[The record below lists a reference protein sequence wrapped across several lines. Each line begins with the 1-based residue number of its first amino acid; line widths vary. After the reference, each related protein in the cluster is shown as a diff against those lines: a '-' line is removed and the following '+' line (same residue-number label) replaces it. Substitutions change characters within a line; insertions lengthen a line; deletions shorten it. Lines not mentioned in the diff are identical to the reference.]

1 MEATRLQAETGQM
14 GDGSMAG
21 TTGVLSVHGMTCAAC
36 VKTVDEAVRAVDGV
50 LSAEVSLVTEECRV
64 EYERKRVGLRQIV
77 EAIEDCGFEARVG
90 GCDREEQVRRLARA
104 EEIAMW
110 RRGAAQAWVAGAVM
124 AALYIVGPLAGA
136 DVLGATPVAGLFWRD
151 VVGLVVATF
160 VLATAGRPFLR
171 GLGALRHGR
180 GTMDTLVAL
189 SSGVTYLFSI
199 ATICRGVWL
208 GGAEPPSTFL
218 DTTVM
223 LVAFISVGKLL
234 ESRARA
240 RTADSLARMV
250 SSAPSMCTIREAGGD
265 REVEVELL
273 QAGDVVVMRPGM
285 RLPADGTVLEGE
297 AEVDESLMTGE
308 STLVPKYPGSKVL
321 CGSVN
326 GPAGFL
332 YRADLVGEETRLAG
346 IVAAMKQAQ
355 LAKAPIQ
362 RYADFLAS
370 WFIPSV
376 LFLALMTFICWM
388 LICTLMETPPSI
400 FNKASRLYVCSR
412 IAITVIVVACP
423 CPLGLAAPTA
433 IMVGTGLGAEHGI
446 LFKGGDVIETAAAV
460 QAILFDKTGTLTTG
474 HLTVQRFTTEAAE
487 LTPDQWALV
496 CAAERLSEHPIAR
509 AIVTYAET
517 YTSAETAARITVLN
531 HEVVVGRGIR
541 CVLQLDG
548 EEHSV
553 VIGSAR
559 LLSEA
564 PSKTSGSTESFVVV
578 DDVLLGRF
586 DMADSL
592 REDAY
597 EVVQELLSR
606 GHYVGMVTGDNHEAA
621 LRVSHA
627 LGIPLNNVFSERLPE
642 GKCDVVRQLRQK
654 YDRVAFIG
662 DGINDSV
669 ALAESD
675 LGISLAGGS
684 DIVADAAGIVILDH
698 ASAPALTRILYAIDI
713 ARATFKRIKLNLF
726 WAVLYNSLMLPIS
739 MGVLIPWGI
748 QLPPMAAAAGMAMSS
763 VSVVTSSLLL
773 ARWKPVSIAPRKT
786 AAGSWRSFFKKG
798 PHADQVELQHLAPEV

>member
-1 MEATRLQAETGQM
+1 MEVTGLEAEMARM
-14 GDGSMAG
+14 GNGSMAG
-21 TTGVLSVHGMTCAAC
+21 TTAVLSVRGMTCAAC

-50 LSAEVSLVTEECRV
+50 VNAEVSLVTEECRV

-77 EAIEDCGFEARVG
+77 ETIEDCGFEARVG
-90 GCDREEQVRRLARA
+90 GCAREEQVRRLARA
-104 EEIAMW
+104 EETAQW
-110 RRGAAQAWVAGAVM
+110 RRRAAQAWAAAAVM
-124 AALYIVGPLAGA
+124 MGLYMVAPLEEALGP
-136 DVLGATPVAGLFWRD
+136 TPLAGLFWRD
-151 VVGLVVATF
+151 VAGLAVASG

-189 SSGVTYLFSI
+189 SSGVTYLFSVT
-199 ATICRGVWL
+199 TICRGVWL
-208 GGAEPPSTFL
+208 GSADPPSTFL

-223 LVAFISVGKLL
+223 LVAFICVGKLL

-240 RTADSLARMV
+240 RAADSLARMV
-250 SSAPSMCTIREAGGD
+250 SSAPSMCTIRESGSD

-273 QAGDVVVMRPGM
+273 QAGDVVVMRPGTK
-285 RLPADGTVLEGE
+285 LPADGTVLEGE

-308 STLVPKYPGSKVL
+308 STLVPKYPGSRVL

-326 GPAGFL
+326 GAAGFL

-376 LFLALMTFICWM
+376 LILALLTFVCWM
-388 LICTLMETPPSI
+388 LICTLLATPPSI
-400 FNKASRLYVCSR
+400 FNNSNRLYVCSR

-433 IMVGTGLGAEHGI
+433 IMVGTGLGAERGL

-474 HLTVQRFTTEAAE
+474 KLTVHNFTSESKA

-509 AIVTYAET
+509 AIVTYAEP
-517 YTSAETAARITVLN
+517 YASPEAVARIVVLN
-531 HEVVVGRGIR
+531 HEVLVGLGVR

-548 EEHSV
+548 VEHRIT
-553 VIGSAR
+553 IGSAR
-559 LLSEA
+559 LLPEG
-564 PSKTSGSTESFVVV
+564 PSKFSGSTASFVAVN
-578 DDVLLGRF
+578 DVLLGRF
-586 DMADSL
+586 DLSDSL

-597 EVVQELLSR
+597 EVVQALLSR

-621 LRVSHA
+621 MHVSHA

-642 GKCDVVRQLRQK
+642 GKCDVLRQLRQK
-654 YDRVAFIG
+654 YDYVAFIG

-675 LGISLAGGS
+675 LGISLSGNS
-684 DIVADAAGIVILDH
+684 DIVADAAGIVVLDH
-698 ASAPALTRILYAIDI
+698 SSAPPLTRILYAIDL
-713 ARATFKRIKLNLF
+713 ARATFNRVKLNIF
-726 WAVLYNSLMLPIS
+726 WAVLYNSLMLPVS

-773 ARWKPVSIAPRKT
+773 ARWRPVPAASRK
-786 AAGSWRSFFKKG
+786 AAVGSWRNFFKKG
-798 PHADQVELQHLAPEV
+798 PRADQVELQHLAPEV